1 MPLRRIGIWKAARPP
16 ESCCS
21 VSPDRAAIPFG
32 ELKIDALL
40 ISAPPNVRYLSGF
53 TGDNGLLLVTPASQT
68 LFTDPRFTIQAAEE
82 CSCEVKTV
90 TKTPLDQAALQM
102 IGKKRIKRVGFEASR
117 MLYEAYQRIAKSLP
131 RGVKLKP
138 IGPVVDGLRMVKSDD
153 EIARIRRSVLTN
165 SEAFEKTVRSIRPG
179 ARESAIAAELEYQM
193 RRLGAEKAAFETIVA
208 IGPRSALPH
217 AQPTARKLGNDELL
231 LIDMG
236 ACQDGYM
243 SDMTRVLFLGTP
255 SRRVRTMYNAVL
267 KAQLAA
273 IDAVRPG
280 VTAAHVDRAARRVL
294 EIRRPGKRVR
304 PLHRSWPGARNS
316 RRPAPG
322 APRQNETPSRHGH
335 HHRAG
340 RVRSRFRRNS
350 HRRHRAGD
358 QERLRSS
365 DPHFQGAKT
374 SLECRMTKSKS

>member
-1 MPLRRIGIWKAARPP
+1 MPLRRIAIWKAARPP

-40 ISAPPNVRYLSGF
+40 VSAPPNIRYLSGF

-82 CSCEVKTV
+82 CACEVKTV
-90 TKTPLDQAALQM
+90 TKTSLDQAALQH
-102 IGKKRIKRVGFEASR
+102 IRQKRLKRVGFEASR
-117 MLYEAYQRIAKSLP
+117 MLYEVYQRMAKSLP
-131 RGVKLKP
+131 RGVTLKP
-138 IGPVVDGLRMVKSDD
+138 IGPVVDKLRMVKSDE

-193 RRLGAEKAAFETIVA
+193 RSLGAEKAAFETIVA

-217 AQPTARKLGNDELL
+217 AQPTARKLANDELL

-255 SRRVRTMYNAVL
+255 SRRVRTMYDAVL
-267 KAQLAA
+267 KAQLAG

-294 EIRRPGKRVR
+294 EAEGLGKEFVHSTGHGLGLEIHEGPRLGRRDKTK
-304 PLHRSWPGARNS
+304 LEAW
-316 RRPAPG
+316 
-322 APRQNETPSRHGH
+322 HGH
-335 HHRAG
+335 YHRTW
-340 RVRSRFRRNS
+340 RLHSRFRRNS

-365 DPHFQGAKT
+365 HAHLQGAKT
-374 SLECRMTKSKS
+374 SLDVE

>member
-1 MPLRRIGIWKAARPP
+1 MSADRAARP
-16 ESCCS
+16 
-21 VSPDRAAIPFG
+21 AIPFG

-53 TGDNGLLLVTPASQT
+53 TGDNGLLLVTPDSQI

-82 CSCEVKTV
+82 CTCEVVTV
-90 TKTPLDQAALQM
+90 TKTPLDQAALQT
-102 IGKKRIKRVGFEASR
+102 IRKKRIKRVGFEASR
-117 MLYEAYQRIAKSLP
+117 MLYETHRRLVGDLP

-138 IGPVVDGLRMVKSDD
+138 IGPMVDRLRMVKSDD

-165 SEAFEKTVRSIRPG
+165 SEAFERVARSIRPG
-179 ARESAIAAELEYQM
+179 ARENDIAAELEYQM

-208 IGPRSALPH
+208 MGPRSALPH
-217 AQPTARKLGNDELL
+217 AQPTARKLANDELL

-243 SDMTRVLFLGTP
+243 SDMTRVLFLGKP
-255 SRRVRTMYNAVL
+255 SRRVRAMYNAVL

-294 EIRRPGKRVR
+294 EPEGLGKEFVHSTGHGLGLEIHEGPRLGRRDKTKLAPGMAITIE
-304 PLHRSWPGARNS
+304 PGAYIRDFGGIRIEDTVLVTKN
-316 RRPAPG
+316 G
-322 APRQNETPSRHGH
+322 CEVLTPTSK
-335 HHRAG
+335 
-340 RVRSRFRRNS
+340 
-350 HRRHRAGD
+350 
-358 QERLRSS
+358 ELRL
-365 DPHFQGAKT
+365 
-374 SLECRMTKSKS
+374 L